1 MAQPQELFRSIHRS
15 TRERN
20 ASNAWFIPRG
30 VLERR
35 LRRSSIA
42 QLLSVCA
49 VPDSSSKRILETIE
63 AGGTKTLCILILI
76 DSGKSISKFVEKC
89 HNGLL
94 DDKLPRNKEAL
105 KEIWGDSEK
114 TQSFYDAQWEFLAPV
129 FDGSH
134 RDYEKQ
140 VVFPFMSSKPI
151 DPKHRGLNS
160 DIFEITIIDGH
171 IKSSQKSAEASERK
185 IEEKVSH
192 HAALIANM

>member
-1 MAQPQELFRSIHRS
+1 MAQPQELFRSIHR
-15 TRERN
+15 TARARN
-20 ASNAWFIPRG
+20 SSNAWFIPRG

-35 LRRSSIA
+35 LGESGIA

-49 VPDSSSKRILETIE
+49 VPDSSYKRIRETIV
-63 AGGTKTLCILILI
+63 AGGTKTLCILVLI
-76 DSGKSISKFVEKC
+76 DSEKSISKFVEKC

-105 KEIWGDSEK
+105 KEIWGDTEK
-114 TQSFYDAQWEFLAPV
+114 TQSFYDAQWEFIAPV

-140 VVFPFMSSKPI
+140 VVFPFMSSKSI

-160 DIFEITIIDGH
+160 DIFEISIMDGH
-171 IKSSQKSAEASERK
+171 LESSQKSAQASERK
-185 IEEKVSH
+185 LEEKVSH
-192 HAALIANM
+192 HAGLVANM